1 MKNYLFEPE
10 FLTEKTT
17 ATKKALAVNMPN
29 ADFTEFAAGVF
40 YERLQK
46 DIQRYRVYGV
56 YWWALKDVLRRQG
69 YDVGDVTDVDMAGW
83 YKGATDEETLVA
95 ADLFYL
101 DMSNKVMVDNTN
113 WTIENGQPDYVLY
126 DADME
131 NRSSITQ
138 STFDD

>member
-10 FLTEKTT
+10 FLTEKTDD
-17 ATKKALAVNMPN
+17 TKKALAVNKPN
-29 ADFTEFAAGVF
+29 ADFTEFAASVF
-40 YERLQK
+40 YDRLK
-46 DIQRYRVYGV
+46 TNIERYRVYGV

-69 YDVGDVTDVDMAGW
+69 YDVGDETDVDMVDW

-101 DMSNKVMVDNTN
+101 DMSNKVMVDNTS

-131 NRSSITQ
+131 RRGSITQ
-138 STFDD
+138 SSIND

>member
-1 MKNYLFEPE
+1 MKNYLFEAD

-40 YERLQK
+40 YERLEK
-46 DIQRYRVYGV
+46 DIKRYLVYGV
-56 YWWALKDVLRRQG
+56 YWWALKDVLLRQG
-69 YDVGDVTDVDMAGW
+69 YGVGDVTDVDMAGW

-131 NRSSITQ
+131 RRGSITQ
-138 STFDD
+138 SSLGD